1 MKEFLFRPKQ
11 LAIIILWLALAGCL
25 GGPSAPTNFYMLS
38 ALSPTQA
45 GTSAATAEGPIRI
58 GLATVVVPEYLNRN
72 EIVVNL
78 DNTVYQL
85 AEFNQWAEP
94 LSDNLTRVLEE
105 NLTNLL
111 RDDLIE
117 VFLASDSSIPSDY
130 RLEVDVLRLDGNL
143 GDQVTLVA
151 QWALLAAEEE
161 DLILL
166 RRSAYQESAA
176 DNTYKGLVMAK
187 SRTVEKLSQDMAA
200 AIKKTLASHRKQ

>member
-1 MKEFLFRPKQ
+1 MKGFLYGPKH
-11 LAIIILWLALAGCL
+11 LSILICWLSLAGCL
-25 GGPSAPTNFYMLS
+25 GGQSAPTNFYMLS
-38 ALSPTQA
+38 PLSPPQA
-45 GTSAATAEGPIRI
+45 GTSAATAEGRIRI

-94 LSDNLTRVLEE
+94 LNENLTRVLEE

-111 RDDLIE
+111 RDDLID

-143 GDQVTLVA
+143 GDQVTLVS
-151 QWALLAAEEE
+151 QWALLGDEED
-161 DLILL
+161 DLILM
-166 RRSAYQESAA
+166 RRSEYQEPAA
-176 DNTYKGLVMAK
+176 DNTYKGLVLAI
-187 SRTVEKLSQDMAA
+187 SRTVEKLSRDIAA
-200 AIKKTLASHRKQ
+200 AVKKILSKQ